1 MSKINVDNLNFEDT
15 SIAFASKSDDELTQ
29 AYNLFRIFQSEFLV
43 SLGSRLTEIAFKI
56 GLPISYP
63 VKLTL
68 FDQFCGGE
76 TIAIC
81 KKPIA
86 KLGEFNVDTILDYGA
101 EAKQDEEELELT
113 ARFLISNLQIA
124 KDDPD
129 INIISGKI
137 TALIRF
143 ELLEKIS
150 KGEELSEEEEEE
162 WIKGKNRVFRVS
174 QEAANCEIS
183 IYYDA
188 EESWIQPAI
197 DEIIMENMG
206 MFNCEKPIIFNTI
219 QLYRHDRLAFLKELH
234 ESAKNQGFVLA
245 VKLVRGA
252 YMEKERRRAKEMGYE
267 SPIQKDKAATDKDY
281 DAALE
286 YCIENIE
293 TIAICNATHN
303 QESCLHLA
311 KLTTEKDIQLNHP
324 HIFSAQLYG
333 MSDHLSFNLAQFG
346 FNVAKYMPYGPVKEV
361 IPYLIRRAKE
371 NSSINGQMG
380 RELALI
386 KKEMIR
392 RELIEE

>member
-1 MSKINVDNLNFEDT
+1 MSKINIDNLNFEDT
-15 SIAFASKSDDELTQ
+15 SIAFASKSDEELTQ

-68 FDQFCGGE
+68 FEQFCGGE

-86 KLGEFNVDTILDYGA
+86 KLGEFKVDTILDYGA
-101 EAKQDEEELELT
+101 EAKEDEEELELT
-113 ARFLISNLQIA
+113 ARFLISNLQLA
-124 KDDPD
+124 EDDPD

-137 TALIRF
+137 TGLIRF

-150 KGEELSEEEEEE
+150 NKAELTKEEEEE
-162 WIKGKNRVFRVS
+162 WMKGKNRVLRVS
-174 QEAANCEIS
+174 QEAAKCGIS

-206 MFNCEKPIIFNTI
+206 MFNCESPIIFNTI

-234 ESAKNQGFVLA
+234 ESAKNQGFILA

-252 YMEKERRRAKEMGYE
+252 YMEKERKRAEEMGYE

-281 DAALE
+281 DAALK

-303 QESCLHLA
+303 QDSCLHLA
-311 KLTTEKDIQLNHP
+311 KLTTEKDIKLNHP

-333 MSDHLSFNLAQFG
+333 MSDHLSFNLAEFG

-392 RELIEE
+392 RNLIQS

>member
-1 MSKINVDNLNFEDT
+1 MSKINIEDLNFEDT
-15 SIAFASKSDDELTQ
+15 SIAFASKSDDELTV

-43 SLGSRLTEIAFKI
+43 TVGSRLTEIAFKI

-68 FDQFCGGE
+68 FEQFCGGE

-86 KLGEFNVDTILDYGA
+86 RLGEFNVDTILDYGA
-101 EAKQDEEELELT
+101 EAKEDEEELELT
-113 ARFLISNLQIA
+113 ARFLISNLQLA
-124 KDDPD
+124 EDDPD

-137 TALIRF
+137 TGLIRF
-143 ELLEKIS
+143 EILEKVS
-150 KGEELSEEEEEE
+150 AEEELSAEEEKE
-162 WIKGKNRVFRVS
+162 WIDGKNRVLRVS
-174 QEAANCEIS
+174 QVASDCGIS

-197 DEIIMENMG
+197 DEVVMENMG
-206 MFNCEKPIIFNTI
+206 MFNCERPIIFTTV
-219 QLYRHDRLAFLKELH
+219 QLYRHDRLVYLKEVH
-234 ESAKNQGFVLA
+234 ESAKNQGFILA

-252 YMEKERRRAKEMGYE
+252 YMEKERNRAKEKNYE
-267 SPIQKDKAATDKDY
+267 SPIQKDKESTDRDY
-281 DAALE
+281 DLALE
-286 YCIENIE
+286 YCIENIKE
-293 TIAICNATHN
+293 IAICNATHN
-303 QESCLHLA
+303 QDSCYHLA
-311 KLTTEKDIQLNHP
+311 KLVSEKGIALDHK

-333 MSDHLSFNLAQFG
+333 MSDHLSFNLAKFG

-392 RELIEE
+392 RNLI